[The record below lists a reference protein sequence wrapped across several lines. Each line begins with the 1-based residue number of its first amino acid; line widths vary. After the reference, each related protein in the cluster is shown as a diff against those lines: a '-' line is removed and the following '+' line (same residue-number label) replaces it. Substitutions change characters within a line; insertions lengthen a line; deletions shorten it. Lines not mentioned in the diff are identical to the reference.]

1 MILTIPLNISHTS
14 GQTKQKLP
22 QNLSSRKTIGGNAHE
37 NWNLLRLLPFL
48 IGPKIPEHEPAW
60 QVLLDLK
67 VIVELVVAPVHNN
80 ESIAYLECKISDHR
94 QGYRELFPIKKL
106 LPKHHYIEH
115 YPQLIRLFGPI
126 VGFWTIRFEAKQFFL
141 KGNQTYQLL

>member
-1 MILTIPLNISHTS
+1 MDR
-14 GQTKQKLP
+14 
-22 QNLSSRKTIGGNAHE
+22 QNKNCRRKTIGGNAIYNNE

-67 VIVELVVAPVHNN
+67 EIVELVVAPVHNN

-94 QGYRELFPIKKL
+94 QGYRVVVQRIIIDP
-106 LPKHHYIEH
+106 
-115 YPQLIRLFGPI
+115 
-126 VGFWTIRFEAKQFFL
+126 
-141 KGNQTYQLL
+141 